1 MAIDG
6 QDNKWRVSVDGQLDI
21 PFDTKEDAAV
31 FAKEME
37 GQGFEAFIYFCPK
50 DETK

>member
-1 MAIDG
+1 MAILAHD
-6 QDNKWRVSVDGQLDI
+6 DKWRVSVDGQLDM
-21 PFDTKEDAAV
+21 PFDTKEAAAV

-50 DETK
+50 QQPK